1 MQLKYYIFKGLIYTL
16 SIIPFWV
23 YHVVAWLLSRLFYYT
38 GLYRGKVVKANLT
51 KAFPEKS
58 DEEIKTISKRFYL
71 HLADLLIESIK
82 AFSLTEEDIKK
93 RYKFN
98 FSEEVQRLCDE
109 KRNIAIV
116 LHHYNNWEW
125 ATMGLNFIAPRN
137 NPKMLIM
144 YKTLK
149 DPVAEKIVKQSR
161 GRFAGTYMFP
171 KDNVI
176 KEVIAHKDEHYAL
189 GFAADQAPANSYNSY
204 WMQFL
209 GIETGVFFGVE
220 KFSQKNDLAVVY
232 CHVRKKKR
240 SYYEIDMELIAEHP
254 SETSVG
260 FITKKHMHLL
270 EADIQENPQYWLW
283 THKRWKRSKPLD
295 YDEKRNAQKR

>member
-1 MQLKYYIFKGLIYTL
+1 MQLKYSIFKGLIYVL

-23 YHVVAWLLSRLFYYT
+23 YHIIAWLLGRLFFYS
-38 GLYRGKVVKANLT
+38 GLYRGKVVKDNLK
-51 KAFPEKS
+51 KAFPDKSEK
-58 DEEIKTISKRFYL
+58 ERKTIAKKFYV

-82 AFSLTEEDIKK
+82 AFSLTEKDLRK
-93 RYKFN
+93 RYHFN
-98 FSEEVQRLCDE
+98 LGDGVQRLLDE
-109 KRNIAIV
+109 KRNIAII

-125 ATMGLNFIAPRN
+125 APMALNFMSPKN
-137 NPKMLIM
+137 NPKLLIM

-161 GRFAGTYMFP
+161 GRFPGTHMFP

-189 GFAADQAPANSYNSY
+189 GFAADQAPANTYNSY

-220 KFSQKNDLAVVY
+220 KFSQKNNLAVVY
-232 CHVRKKKR
+232 CHVKKKKR
-240 SYYEIDMELIAEHP
+240 SHYEIDVEMI
-254 SETSVG
+254 SEYPNEAQTG
-260 FITKKHMHLL
+260 YITEKHMRLL
-270 EADIQENPQYWLW
+270 EADIYENPQYWLW
-283 THKRWKRSKPLD
+283 THKRWKRSKPAD
-295 YDEKRNAQKR
+295 FDEKRNTQKR